1 MKWLEFSDTIEKN
14 KEFHERYHKAV
25 YHPIRKKILKM
36 LKEGKNYDEIM
47 NKLNL
52 NEKNFEYHLRLL
64 EWGFCIERDKDDK
77 KKLKIT
83 EEGKIVDYL
92 GD

>member
-1 MKWLEFSDTIEKN
+1 LEFSDTIEKN

-25 YHPIRKKILKM
+25 NHPIRKKILKM

-52 NEKNFEYHLRLL
+52 NEKTLST
-64 EWGFCIERDKDDK
+64 I
-77 KKLKIT
+77 
-83 EEGKIVDYL
+83 
-92 GD
+92 